1 MALVAV
7 HAVVHI
13 AADIAVIAVSVRL
26 GVAIRALEDAVV
38 RRIGVTRRTHAICIA
53 VIHREPCV
61 IKSCA

>member
-13 AADIAVIAVSVRL
+13 AADIAMIAVSVRL

-38 RRIGVTRRTHAICIA
+38 R
-53 VIHREPCV
+53 
-61 IKSCA
+61 